1 MYSVTREAREALQ
14 GSNKKIPAD
23 ALPRLFLLSFIQH
36 TQQRGGSAGEKDDQ
50 MKLLM
55 NQKDELL
62 HLLEVEQRAKL
73 RQAQTAGA
81 AIQELD
87 TLKLKHEALQATMRT
102 QEVIVSSVSKES
114 LFWNDE
120 VSTGGGML
128 VAEAKGPPY
137 MCST

>member
-1 MYSVTREAREALQ
+1 
-14 GSNKKIPAD
+14 
-23 ALPRLFLLSFIQH
+23 
-36 TQQRGGSAGEKDDQ
+36 

-55 NQKDELL
+55 CQKDELR

-73 RQAQTAGA
+73 RHAQATDA

-102 QEVIVSSVSKES
+102 QEEMVSSVSKES

-120 VSTGGGML
+120 VSTGG
-128 VAEAKGPPY
+128 
-137 MCST
+137 